1 MFNKGRGRR
10 VDRNILCETSPGRKC
25 PQYLSDCLRNM
36 EQNKLG
42 RRSDAE
48 VLNFVLGDL
57 PAISDYFI
65 NLDLGIVCHCIYPL
79 SDS

>member
-1 MFNKGRGRR
+1 MSD
-10 VDRNILCETSPGRKC
+10 VLILVCPHIWFLG

-36 EQNKLG
+36 EQIKLG

-48 VLNFVLGDL
+48 VLNLVPRDL

-65 NLDLGIVCHCIYPL
+65 NLDLGIVRVCHCIYPL

>member
-1 MFNKGRGRR
+1 
-10 VDRNILCETSPGRKC
+10 
-25 PQYLSDCLRNM
+25 M

-48 VLNFVLGDL
+48 VLNLVLGDL

-65 NLDLGIVCHCIYPL
+65 NLDLGIFRAYLGYAIVYIYIYIPFRIVNIPCVGRL
-79 SDS
+79 LLF